1 MKIEIWSDVVCPFCY
16 IGKRNFENALHQ
28 FPGKEEVEVIWK
40 SFQLDPTISKTAEPQ
55 LYTDQLSKKTGWS
68 KEETD
73 KALESMSAMAKSVGL
88 EFNLEG
94 LKSINT
100 FDTHRIIQYSKL
112 KDLGSQAEEAFFK
125 SFFTDGK
132 DLTKKE
138 TQIEIMQNIGLTE
151 TDLEKAMSDDLYEKM
166 TKADIEEAK
175 QLQIS
180 GVPFFV
186 IDRKYA
192 VSGAQP
198 SEAFTQTLET
208 AFQEWKAENPTP
220 ELQVVQGQ
228 SCDVNGK
235 CD

>member
-40 SFQLDPTISKTAEPQ
+40 SFQLDPTISKTSEPQ
-55 LYTDQLSKKTGWS
+55 LYTDHLSKKTGWS
-68 KEETD
+68 EDETQ
-73 KALESMSAMAKSVGL
+73 KAMESMSAMAKLVGL
-88 EFNLEG
+88 EFNLKG

-100 FDTHRIIQYSKL
+100 FDIHRILQYAKL

-138 TQIEIMQNIGLTE
+138 TQIEILQTIGLTE
-151 TDLEKAMSDDLYEKM
+151 ADLEKAMSDDLYEKM
-166 TKADIEEAK
+166 AKADIEEAK
-175 QLQIS
+175 QLQIT

-228 SCDVNGK
+228 SCGVNGK